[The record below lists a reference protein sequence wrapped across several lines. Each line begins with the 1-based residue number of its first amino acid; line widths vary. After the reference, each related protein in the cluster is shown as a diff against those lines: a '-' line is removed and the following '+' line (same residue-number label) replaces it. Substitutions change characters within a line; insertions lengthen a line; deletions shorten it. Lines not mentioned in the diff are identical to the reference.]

1 MKFIEIKDIQEA
13 ISKMENEIA
22 SRNPFVALHKSIQ
35 DIGDAKTEFTTALQE
50 WHTAQEAL
58 TTAQQEYNAA
68 LAEEQALRGQINR
81 AIGRKR
87 RICEIRRK
95 IIAGKEKSCRRNYA
109 FNASRT
115 AGIERPE

>member
-1 MKFIEIKDIQEA
+1 MKSPPEIL
-13 ISKMENEIA
+13 
-22 SRNPFVALHKSIQ
+22 FVALHKSIQ

-68 LAEEQALRGQINR
+68 LAERSRPSADKIKQRR
-81 AIGRKR
+81 AMAESE

-109 FNASRT
+109 FKCKPNSRH
-115 AGIERPE
+115 